1 MGMIKKYF
9 MPNEYVQ
16 SIFQIDIQKLADS
29 GMKGIITDLDNTLVG
44 WDEAE
49 PTDAVKK
56 WFKDVNEAGMTI
68 TIVSNNNERRVA
80 SFSKSLEVDYIFK
93 ARKPRGRA
101 FNQAAQS
108 MQLDPAEIVVIG
120 DQMMTDVFGG
130 NRRGLFTI
138 MVVPVKHTDGFIT
151 KFNRLVER
159 RLLQHFRKK
168 GYITWEEY

>member
-68 TIVSNNNERRVA
+68 TIVSNNN
-80 SFSKSLEVDYIFK
+80 
-93 ARKPRGRA
+93 
-101 FNQAAQS
+101 
-108 MQLDPAEIVVIG
+108 
-120 DQMMTDVFGG
+120 
-130 NRRGLFTI
+130 
-138 MVVPVKHTDGFIT
+138 
-151 KFNRLVER
+151 
-159 RLLQHFRKK
+159 
-168 GYITWEEY
+168 